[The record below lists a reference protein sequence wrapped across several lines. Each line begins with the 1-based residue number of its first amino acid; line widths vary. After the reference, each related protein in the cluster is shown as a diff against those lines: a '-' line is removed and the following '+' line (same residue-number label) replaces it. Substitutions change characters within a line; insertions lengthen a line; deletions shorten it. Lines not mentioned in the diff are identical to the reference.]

1 MFKFVDRK
9 ESRALVLIGGWGF
22 DDRIFERLELGFNYF
37 FYVDGTGDNFETEL
51 KRLLVERHIEK
62 VSLFGWSKGA
72 FLACDFAGKN
82 PSVVDELILAS
93 LAKEYDKRDV
103 EEIKESLSKNS
114 KAFLHRFYRNCFA
127 PEEAEHYL
135 WFKKNLLKDY
145 LEKMKAEEL
154 IKGLDALSGY
164 RIQPG
169 SVDKVKCVKIVH
181 GRDDAIAPVE
191 QAIEVAKSIGQAKFI
206 GFERTG
212 HLPFLHHDFK
222 RRLYE

>member
-9 ESRALVLIGGWGF
+9 QSRALVLIGGWGF
-22 DDRIFERLELGFNYF
+22 DDRIFEPLELEYNYF
-37 FYVDGTGDNFETEL
+37 FYVDGAGTDFETEL
-51 KRLLVERHIEK
+51 KRLLAEKHLEK

-72 FLACDFAGKN
+72 FVACDFAGKN
-82 PSVVDELILAS
+82 PGVVDELILAG
-93 LAKEYDKRDV
+93 LAKEYDKKDV
-103 EEIKESLSKNS
+103 EEIKGSLSKNS
-114 KAFLHRFYRNCFA
+114 KAFLYRFYKNCFA

-145 LEKMKAEEL
+145 LEKMKTEEL
-154 IKGLDALSGY
+154 IKSLDALAGH

-169 SVDKVKCVKIVH
+169 ALDGVKCVKIVH

-191 QAIEVAKSIGQAKFI
+191 QAIEVAGSIGQAKFI

-212 HLPFLHHDFK
+212 HLPFLHPDFK